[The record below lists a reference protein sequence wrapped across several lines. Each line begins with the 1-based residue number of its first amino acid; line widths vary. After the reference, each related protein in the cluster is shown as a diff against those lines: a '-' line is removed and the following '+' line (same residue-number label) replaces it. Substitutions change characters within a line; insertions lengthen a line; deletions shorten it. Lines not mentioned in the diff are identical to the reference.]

1 MPCYL
6 DRLQVRSLSNFPY
19 KAIAW
24 VALVLA
30 SCAPLAQAKLPSLT
44 AIELYDGPSGPAYLQ
59 LGGVLINGKVE
70 LRDCTSFP
78 AGGIDKS
85 IYGKLQRITLAPG
98 AVIERDSEGVL
109 RYRASEGGTAVCVVP
124 DNVKFDHNAS
134 YSASELAELAAP
146 TGTAVGPSGVPAAGP
161 APIAK
166 GVKLVFIEAP
176 DTELAEFLLAQR
188 AANIAGWQAYLAK
201 YPTSLHNSQAKIAL
215 ALLYI
220 SSGES
225 SLGSYRKS
233 LAAGTPSYDDLKDA
247 KVQADKAHAASP
259 GQEGAAKLSA
269 DIRAELM
276 AIVEKGHGKL
286 DAYQDALKSNGPGY
300 AHLLE
305 ARKLSEAVTGVDPGY
320 PPGVSLLGDVTQ
332 AENTVNGALRSAES
346 AVVAKQMDRA
356 IELITPYR
364 AFAAEEPRVAAVID
378 AAYNYYLQ
386 LGQQLSAAGDWDSA
400 IKQFQKAAATKDTP
414 QVEDLLKEGR
424 RQQVIKQDKA
434 AAVKAQEYSKNYEE
448 QHDNISAFEVLYNLT
463 AAQQAL
469 VSDDLERLKPG
480 YIQSA
485 GAAVKNLQ
493 KVNIPI
499 RGRGDEIGIEKAYA
513 YLQRLYAI
521 TSDESYQDTMNL
533 LGGDLSDY
541 FLDQAKRYLDKPFG
555 SGTELGWAYLN
566 EALRYK
572 PSNQTAHDAIVG
584 AAPAHAMHSKL
595 SISVQFR
602 DQTSLREST
611 GFIRQLEDAVIAGLE
626 ASSLQVK
633 AVRYGEATSGV
644 VPDFQLDGNVLEHRI
659 TETSNVESKESQYR
673 TGTHDEPNEDWT
685 KANRTYDAALRQLST
700 DQSELEGAASK
711 GKKKNIKELTAKVSA
726 DQKAVSEAQM
736 LADSLPK
743 TKVTDV
749 IRPYQYKQRTIEI
762 QNVIKL
768 QFRIGDT
775 LSGQMGDPV
784 TVEMEDPKQF
794 VVVEDV
800 KSEDTGG
807 VKQGGPTP
815 NTTELQTAL
824 ENAARDE
831 LNQKVLLK
839 VEDLRQ
845 KIYDT
850 ARSME
855 QGENLDGAG
864 EYFLRYLSCAP
875 DDQSEKRR
883 HALQFLAE
891 NFNIHPV
898 PGGSQ

>member
-1 MPCYL
+1 
-6 DRLQVRSLSNFPY
+6 
-19 KAIAW
+19 
-24 VALVLA
+24 
-30 SCAPLAQAKLPSLT
+30 
-44 AIELYDGPSGPAYLQ
+44 
-59 LGGVLINGKVE
+59 
-70 LRDCTSFP
+70 
-78 AGGIDKS
+78 
-85 IYGKLQRITLAPG
+85 
-98 AVIERDSEGVL
+98 
-109 RYRASEGGTAVCVVP
+109 
-124 DNVKFDHNAS
+124 
-134 YSASELAELAAP
+134 
-146 TGTAVGPSGVPAAGP
+146 
-161 APIAK
+161 
-166 GVKLVFIEAP
+166 
-176 DTELAEFLLAQR
+176 
-188 AANIAGWQAYLAK
+188 
-201 YPTSLHNSQAKIAL
+201 
-215 ALLYI
+215 
-220 SSGES
+220 
-225 SLGSYRKS
+225 
-233 LAAGTPSYDDLKDA
+233 
-247 KVQADKAHAASP
+247 
-259 GQEGAAKLSA
+259 
-269 DIRAELM
+269 
-276 AIVEKGHGKL
+276 
-286 DAYQDALKSNGPGY
+286 
-300 AHLLE
+300 
-305 ARKLSEAVTGVDPGY
+305 
-320 PPGVSLLGDVTQ
+320 
-332 AENTVNGALRSAES
+332 
-346 AVVAKQMDRA
+346 
-356 IELITPYR
+356 
-364 AFAAEEPRVAAVID
+364 
-378 AAYNYYLQ
+378 
-386 LGQQLSAAGDWDSA
+386 
-400 IKQFQKAAATKDTP
+400 
-414 QVEDLLKEGR
+414 
-424 RQQVIKQDKA
+424 
-434 AAVKAQEYSKNYEE
+434 
-448 QHDNISAFEVLYNLT
+448 
-463 AAQQAL
+463 
-469 VSDDLERLKPG
+469 
-480 YIQSA
+480 
-485 GAAVKNLQ
+485 VKNLQ